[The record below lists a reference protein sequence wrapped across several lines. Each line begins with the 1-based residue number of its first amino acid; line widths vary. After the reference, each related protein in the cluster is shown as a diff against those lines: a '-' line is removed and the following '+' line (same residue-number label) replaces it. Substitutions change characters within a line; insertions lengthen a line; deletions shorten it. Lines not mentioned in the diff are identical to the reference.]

1 MDFVTLVSSIIA
13 TSENDGSEFVG
24 ALPEMIQRAQDRMM
38 NDLDDQGLVT
48 YFSVIVSNNTAKV
61 SVPSGGEIIKTFSVE
76 HADGSRTQLK
86 HRPYEYLLDYWPVS
100 ASTGTPIYYGFK
112 TNTEIRAAPT
122 PSAVDLNGEIA
133 LIAQISAITTD
144 NPTNYFTIHCENALF
159 YASMIEASLFM
170 KSFNT
175 VPQWSQ
181 EYSTEIDRL
190 RNRARRSRQDD
201 MQTNFSPAG
210 GPNTLVKGSD

>member
-1 MDFVTLVSSIIA
+1 MDFVTLVSAIIA
-13 TSENDGSEFVG
+13 TSENDGPEFLG
-24 ALPEMIQRAQDRMM
+24 ALPDMIQRAQDRMM
-38 NDLDDQGLVT
+38 NDLDDQGLVS
-48 YFSVIVSNNTAKV
+48 YSSVAVSAATAQV
-61 SVPSGGEIIKTFSVE
+61 SVPSGGEIIKTFSIEVSG
-76 HADGSRTQLK
+76 ARTQLK

-100 ASTGTPIYYGFK
+100 ASPGTPKYYGFK
-112 TNTEIRAAPT
+112 TNTQLRIAPT
-122 PSAVDLNGEIA
+122 PSATVDSEIGF
-133 LIAQISAITTD
+133 IPQITTITSAS
-144 NPTNYFTIHCENALF
+144 PTNYFTTNCENALF
-159 YASMIEASLFM
+159 YASMVEASMFM

-175 VPQWSQ
+175 VPAWSQ